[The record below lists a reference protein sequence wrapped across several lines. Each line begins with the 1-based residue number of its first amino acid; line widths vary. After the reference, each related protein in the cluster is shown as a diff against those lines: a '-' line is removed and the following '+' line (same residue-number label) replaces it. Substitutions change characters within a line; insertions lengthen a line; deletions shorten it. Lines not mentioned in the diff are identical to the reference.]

1 MWARTAVSLRK
12 RKRFIVYLVILLTTG
27 LENLTLPPF
36 TLQGNIQQAFKSD
49 SQTASWLLSGY
60 IHILGSSIMVSSKIS
75 DIIGPHN
82 TYIGNLA
89 SNSDISL
96 VCACTP
102 HTSVSEPIL
111 FRTIR

>member
-1 MWARTAVSLRK
+1 
-12 RKRFIVYLVILLTTG
+12 
-27 LENLTLPPF
+27 
-36 TLQGNIQQAFKSD
+36 
-49 SQTASWLLSGY
+49 
-60 IHILGSSIMVSSKIS
+60 MVSSKIS

-89 SNSDISL
+89 FNSDISL

-102 HTSVSEPIL
+102 HTSVIEPIL